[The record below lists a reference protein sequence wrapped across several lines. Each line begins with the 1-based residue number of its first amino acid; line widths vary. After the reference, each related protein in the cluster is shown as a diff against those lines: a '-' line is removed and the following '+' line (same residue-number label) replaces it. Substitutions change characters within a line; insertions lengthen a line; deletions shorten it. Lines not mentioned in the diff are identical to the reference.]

1 MSYREELNI
10 LFFLIIFLTIATIPR
25 KYALRAFFSL
35 LITSFGISIG
45 FGAFP
50 VLRF

>member
-1 MSYREELNI
+1 MAHRAELNI
-10 LFFLIIFLTIATIPR
+10 LLFLIAFLTIATIPR
-25 KYALRAFFSL
+25 KYVLRAVFSI